1 MTKEEIIDVI
11 SKCFVVDDDRN
22 FYLNTY
28 SFYKSEDDFL
38 VTIHTLKT
46 KMTLPCNY
54 ISINENIIRIL
65 YMENDNMLLKTKFFM
80 EDVIGLEYQK
90 VKFKENKMN
99 IQILN
104 NLIYLKTCNVDVL
117 SLDALSFHIKYVD
130 NYNHID
136 TYYDQGACFDEV
148 IFNRDII
155 NYKFNHKT
163 ILLQPTMNYGIIYGM
178 IR

>member
-1 MTKEEIIDVI
+1 MTKEEIIEVT
-11 SKCFVVDDDRN
+11 SKCFVVDDDLN

-54 ISINENIIRIL
+54 ININENIIRIL
-65 YMENDNMLLKTKFFM
+65 YMENDNMLLKTMFSMK
-80 EDVIGLEYQK
+80 DVIGLEYQK

-104 NLIYLKTCNVDVL
+104 NLIYFKTCNVDVL
-117 SLDALSFHIKYVD
+117 SLDALSFHIKYVY

-136 TYYDQGACFDEV
+136 AYYDQGACFDEV

-155 NYKFNHKT
+155 NYKFNHET
-163 ILLQPTMNYGIIYGM
+163 ILLQSTINYCIIYGII
-178 IR
+178 R